1 MGKIEES
8 NEHDTVQVKKKDEDV
23 INEVDKKNDTPRIEE
38 IGETKE
44 TLKVCIFF
52 VSSECSY
59 SCGPLYCNIVVISL
73 AENIQI

>member
-8 NEHDTVQVKKKDEDV
+8 NENDTVQVKKKDEDV
-23 INEVDKKNDTPRIEE
+23 INEVDKKTDTPRIEE

-44 TLKVCIFF
+44 SLKVCIFL
-52 VSSECSY
+52 VYSECSY

-73 AENIQI
+73 EEIMKI